1 MDNKILR
8 DLTYGVYVV
17 GSLDSE
23 RYVGCIANSVMQ
35 ITSNPASIAI
45 SINHDNYTNECIKK
59 SNMFSVSIL
68 NEDSN
73 PNIIGVFG
81 FSSSRDIDKYSDF
94 DYELADNI
102 PVIKDSNGYIICEV
116 TSVLETETHT
126 IFVGRVVNMNKYNN
140 KNVMTYKYYHEVLK
154 GSSPKKAPTYQEN
167 IVEEIKSNRWK
178 CLICG
183 YIYEGD
189 ELPIDFTCPIC
200 GQSREAFEK
209 VN

>member
-8 DLTYGVYVV
+8 DLTYGVYVI
-17 GSLDSE
+17 GSLDGE
-23 RYVGCIANSVMQ
+23 RKVGCIANSVMQ

-59 SNMFSVSIL
+59 CNKFSISIL
-68 NEDSN
+68 NEESN
-73 PNIIGVFG
+73 PNIIGTFG
-81 FSSSRDIDKYSDF
+81 FSSSRDVDKYK
-94 DYELADNI
+94 DYDTEVVEEL

-126 IFVGRVVNMNKYNN
+126 IFVGKVISMNKYDS
-140 KNVMTYKYYHEVLK
+140 KNVMTYKYYYEVLK

-167 IVEEIKSNRWK
+167 VVEEINGNRWR

-183 YIYEGD
+183 YVYEGN
-189 ELPIDFTCPIC
+189 ELPLDLICPIC
-200 GQSREAFEK
+200 GQSYEAFEK
-209 VN
+209 ID